1 MPKHVVNIF
10 MVNKFIMFKL
20 IMIKTYN
27 FKEFI
32 INFKKLIENLVF
44 DFIKPPKE
52 ILSLEHVKLHPF
64 KYLLN
69 L

>member
-20 IMIKTYN
+20 IMVKTYN

-52 ILSLEHVKLHPF
+52 ILCLEHVKLHPF